1 MCNIR
6 NQRMK
11 ERRVAVRAR
20 ILVTQNE
27 IRKKMAAKK

>member
-1 MCNIR
+1 
-6 NQRMK
+6 MK